1 MLNLLGVNKN
11 SLTAGPGGERFEIFL
26 KGCIRGLINPCPGC
40 FNESSWTFAGESR
53 EISAE
58 ELHSILLN
66 EAHHR
71 RFTVCGGEPMLQ
83 VKALLPLLRKLSKDG
98 FHTTM
103 YTAYDAEKLLKGGLA
118 FTWREGMEEA
128 MRERLMQY
136 AVSYQVKADGSV
148 VFRIATPEMIEELFS
163 LIDLLVD
170 GDYQPTKRLTRS
182 YTMEEGW
189 FVGSSNQRLI
199 DTKTTVMLGRFIYDE
214 PERIKEAMLK

>member
-1 MLNLLGVNKN
+1 MLNLLGVNKD

-26 KGCIRGLINPCPGC
+26 KGCIRGLVNPCPGC

-53 EISAE
+53 ETSAE
-58 ELHSILLN
+58 ELRSVLLE
-66 EAHHR
+66 EAPHR

-83 VKALLPLLRKLSKDG
+83 VKGLLPLLRMLARDG

-103 YTAYDAEKLLKGGLA
+103 YTAYDAEKLLRNGLA

-128 MRERLMQY
+128 MRERLMDY
-136 AVSYQVKADGSV
+136 SVSYQVKADGSV

-170 GDYQPTKRLTRS
+170 GDYQPDKRLTNAA
-182 YTMEEGW
+182 TMEEGW

-199 DTKTTVMLGRFIYDE
+199 DTKTTAILGRLVYDE
-214 PERIKEAMLK
+214 PQKVKEAMLK